1 MNRLAAGVA
10 SRATRRTV
18 LHLGF
23 AALVS
28 LTLLPHPVRATQQS
42 DQSQQ
47 PQLKIKTHEPQP
59 KIAVEVKSVSVLA
72 TVRDKHGKI
81 IPSLA
86 KQDFQLE
93 EDGRPQKIDYF
104 AHESDL
110 PLRLGLLVDTSLSQR
125 KVIDQERSASYS
137 FLDHL
142 LRENKDLAFVIHFDH
157 EVELLQDFTASRPR
171 LQAALQQMQTPQ
183 FSAGGRS
190 GSGNGDGGGSQ
201 RRGMHGGGTQLY
213 DAIFLASDELMSKQ
227 QGRKALII
235 LSDGV
240 DHGSKETLGEA
251 IASAQRADA
260 IIYSIYFADEEEGS
274 GFGGGPGF
282 GMGGH
287 GGYGGRGGGRP
298 RQEEQRPDGKKILE
312 QISQETGGRLFKAS
326 SKKDS
331 IDKVYAEIDEDLR
344 NQYSLA
350 YTPDKGN
357 TIGYHKIHLTAPNQK
372 DLVVTARDG
381 YYYGQ

>member
-1 MNRLAAGVA
+1 MNRLAAGFA
-10 SRATRRTV
+10 WRATRRSV
-18 LHLGF
+18 VCVSF
-23 AALVS
+23 AALVC
-28 LTLLPHPVRATQQS
+28 LALLPHAVRAGQQS
-42 DQSQQ
+42 EQS
-47 PQLKIKTHEPQP
+47 QLKIKTQESQQ

-81 IPSLA
+81 IPNLN
-86 KQDFQLE
+86 KEDFQLD
-93 EDGRPQKIDYF
+93 EDGRPQKVDYF
-104 AHESDL
+104 AHESDV

-157 EVELLQDFTASRPR
+157 EVELLQDFTGSRPK
-171 LQAALQQMQTPQ
+171 LQAALQQLQTPQ
-183 FSAGGRS
+183 FSGGGG
-190 GSGNGDGGGSQ
+190 GSGNGDGGSSGGQ

-227 QGRKALII
+227 QGRKALIV

-240 DHGSKETLGEA
+240 DRGSKETLGEA
-251 IASAQRADA
+251 TASAQRADV
-260 IIYSIYFADEEEGS
+260 IIYSIYFADEDQGS
-274 GFGGGPGF
+274 AYGGRPGF

-312 QISQETGGRLFKAS
+312 QLSQETGGRFFKAS